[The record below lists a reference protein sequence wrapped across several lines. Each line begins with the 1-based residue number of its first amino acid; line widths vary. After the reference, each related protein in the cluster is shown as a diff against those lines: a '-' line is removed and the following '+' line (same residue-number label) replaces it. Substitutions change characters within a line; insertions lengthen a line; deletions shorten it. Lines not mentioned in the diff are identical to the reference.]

1 MLGYREGITAMLS
14 MLLFAAFLA
23 GRPHLFAVFA
33 IVLAFVILWNRMK
46 CFARHMRTSSIHS
59 RNTAKID
66 IRDLREDSLVSL
78 FRPVLRISFLQRIQN
93 QIESRIKSDILRSG
107 SAQNPRILGI
117 KSVLYPIISA
127 IILIPAGI
135 LIFFLYEEAFI
146 GIVLVPVFMFGLYF
160 MTLKVRANERK
171 SAIDEELAPFAA
183 LASIMESVNVSL
195 FDTFVIL
202 AKSPAN
208 IFAVMKKE
216 GQRIRDITALGMSP
230 TDALMDLSNSH
241 PNTSFRN
248 FIEGYVSS
256 FNTGGSDTARYLQEQ
271 SQRFFAF
278 MQLRMTRYTKQ
289 ADMIAQ
295 VILTIMLLLPMM
307 GLSMMFFA
315 TGQLAHTM
323 ILLLIII
330 FPFITAVLIGVIQAS
345 QPKNRDDVRV
355 SWIVFPAGI
364 IGAILVYLVQG
375 QTWEAMGAG
384 VIITC
389 ATNTILTR
397 KKLAESASIES
408 SLPEFMRQITR
419 FKNIGI
425 DIMHAIKNMRYEIIQ
440 KSSKSSKFNPYFDGI
455 VDSLYRRM
463 STGSSLE
470 QSVSKT
476 AINSWNARLVFF
488 ILGKVHES
496 GGGTSKVLD
505 DITRWVTEYADAK
518 KEMIQN
524 LRASLMT
531 AFIGPVLMVMM
542 TVVSDQ
548 LASEFEKNQISS
560 HLGNLAIT
568 PPAAGLSEI
577 LTITAVVCMGVVL
590 SKINYFTIK
599 HTMFTGI
606 ITAVTMALLYAVPY
620 FPDFG
625 L

>member
-1 MLGYREGITAMLS
+1 
-14 MLLFAAFLA
+14 MLLLAAFLT
-23 GRPHLFAVFA
+23 GRPYVFAVFA
-33 IVLAFVILWNRMK
+33 IVLAFAILWGKIRG
-46 CFARHMRTSSIHS
+46 FTRGIRTKTIHKTGHS
-59 RNTAKID
+59 AKID
-66 IRDLREDSLVSL
+66 IRDLQADSLVSL
-78 FRPVLRISFLQRIQN
+78 FKPVLRISLFQRIQFF
-93 QIESRIKSDILRSG
+93 IESRIKSDILRSG
-107 SAQNPRILGI
+107 SVQNPRILGI
-117 KSVLYPIISA
+117 KSVLYPVISA
-127 IILIPAGI
+127 IILIPIGI
-135 LIFFLYEEAFI
+135 AVFFLYNEAFI
-146 GIVLVPVFMFGLYF
+146 GIALIPAFLFGLYF
-160 MTLKVRANERK
+160 MMLKVKASERK
-171 SAIDEELAPFAA
+171 SATDEELAPFAA

-202 AKSPAN
+202 AKSPAS
-208 IFAVMKKE
+208 IFAVMKRE
-216 GQRIRDITALGMSP
+216 GQRIRDVTALGMSP

-241 PNTSFRN
+241 PNMSFRN

-271 SQRFFAF
+271 SQRFFRF
-278 MQLRMTRYTKQ
+278 MQLRMSRYTKQ

-307 GLSMMFFA
+307 GLSLMFFA

-330 FPFITAVLIGVIQAS
+330 FPFIAAVLIGVIQTS

-355 SWIVFPAGI
+355 CWAVFPAGI
-364 IGAILVYLVQG
+364 IGAILAYLIQG
-375 QTWEAMGAG
+375 QIWEAIGVG
-384 VIITC
+384 VIVSC
-389 ATNTILTR
+389 ALNTVLTR
-397 KKLAESASIES
+397 KKFAESASIES

-440 KSSKSSKFNPYFDGI
+440 RRQASKSPKFTPYFDGI
-455 VDSLYRRM
+455 VDSLYRQM

-470 QSVSKT
+470 QAVSKT

-560 HLGNLAIT
+560 RLGNIAIT
-568 PPAAGLSEI
+568 PPADGLSEI
-577 LTITAVVCMGVVL
+577 LTVTAVVCMGVVL

-599 HTMFTGI
+599 HTTFTGI